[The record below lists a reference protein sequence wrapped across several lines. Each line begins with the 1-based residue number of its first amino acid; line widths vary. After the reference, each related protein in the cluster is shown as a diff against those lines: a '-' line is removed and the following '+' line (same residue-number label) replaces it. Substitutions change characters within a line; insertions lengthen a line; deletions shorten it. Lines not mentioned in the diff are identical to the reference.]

1 MKLTVVGSGS
11 DGNSILLQNDS
22 EALLIDAGVPVLEV
36 KKALGFNIIKLKGA
50 IVSHCH
56 SDHSKYIPTYQKM
69 GIPVYAPYQTGSQIQ
84 HFDRFTVKTFSLV
97 HDVPC
102 FGFYIFHPEIGSLI
116 YATDTEYIKYHFS
129 GINHILVEANY
140 SSEEMELNA
149 ANKEHVMTGHMEI
162 KTTLDFIR
170 KNDNDDLRE
179 VVLMHLSQSNADSG
193 NFLKMAQKITN
204 KPVYIAKK
212 GLEID
217 LSLIPDCFKGM

>member
-1 MKLTVVGSGS
+1 
-11 DGNSILLQNDS
+11 
-22 EALLIDAGVPVLEV
+22 
-36 KKALGFNIIKLKGA
+36 
-50 IVSHCH
+50 
-56 SDHSKYIPTYQKM
+56 M
-69 GIPVYAPYQTGSQIQ
+69 GIPVYAPYETGSQIQ
-84 HFDRFTVKTFSLV
+84 HFDMFTVKPFSLV

-149 ANKEHVMTGHMEI
+149 AYKEHVMTGHMEI
-162 KTTLDFIR
+162 KTTLDFVR

-179 VVLMHLSQSNADSG
+179 VVLMHLSQSNADSD
-193 NFLKMAQKITN
+193 NFLKMAQKVTN

-217 LSLIPDCFKGM
+217 LSLIPDCFKGI